1 MMTHKEQAKVL
12 QQAVAFYGPMHQAA
26 VAIEEM
32 AELTKELM
40 KHYNRGENR
49 AQEITEEMA
58 DVQIMLWQL
67 AAIFQNSEGLEQT
80 VHSKLERLVRRMEA
94 ENG

>member
-1 MMTHKEQAKVL
+1 MTPKEQAKVL
-12 QQAVAFYGPMHQAA
+12 ERAVLHYGPMHQAA

-32 AELTKELM
+32 AELTKELV

-67 AAIFQNSEGLEQT
+67 AAIFQNGKGLERA
-80 VHSKLERLVRRMEA
+80 VHSKLERLVQRMEA
-94 ENG
+94 DNG

>member
-1 MMTHKEQAKVL
+1 MTPKEQAKVL
-12 QQAVAFYGPMHQAA
+12 ERAVLHYGPMHQAA

-32 AELTKELM
+32 AELTKELV

-67 AAIFQNSEGLEQT
+67 AAILQNGARVEKVVDQKLRRLEQ
-80 VHSKLERLVRRMEA
+80 RMEA